1 MHFHLTCI
9 FYLNTLKYIIYKG
22 QTAEHF
28 FSYLLNVQ
36 HILCPRPV
44 YRTLV
49 MVTHNIS
56 FCQSRMASIK
66 LHFLFWKLTKSLT
79 VHDSH
84 IKPVFTAA
92 ERKWD
97 KKIWTLGKMYKLFFE
112 LFGAECLS
120 GDEDLWMLKVRGRG
134 ENFSHIYANERDGT
148 SALPLACQEA
158 FLCHILSQHKVPIE
172 AVRLLHVLSL
182 IQPFNLSYSLRVC
195 CMCAVRMGKF

>member
-1 MHFHLTCI
+1 M
-9 FYLNTLKYIIYKG
+9 LK
-22 QTAEHF
+22 
-28 FSYLLNVQ
+28 VQ

-44 YRTLV
+44 YRTSV

-56 FCQSRMASIK
+56 FCQSRTASIK

-97 KKIWTLGKMYKLFFE
+97 RKKSE
-112 LFGAECLS
+112 L
-120 GDEDLWMLKVRGRG
+120 W
-134 ENFSHIYANERDGT
+134 ERCIN
-148 SALPLACQEA
+148 SALSYLEQSVWAEMKTCECSRWEA
-158 FLCHILSQHKVPIE
+158 EERTFLIYMLMRETGHQLYRWLVRRLFLCHILSQHKVPIE

-182 IQPFNLSYSLRVC
+182 IQPFNLLYCLRVC
-195 CMCAVRMGKF
+195 CVCALRMGKF